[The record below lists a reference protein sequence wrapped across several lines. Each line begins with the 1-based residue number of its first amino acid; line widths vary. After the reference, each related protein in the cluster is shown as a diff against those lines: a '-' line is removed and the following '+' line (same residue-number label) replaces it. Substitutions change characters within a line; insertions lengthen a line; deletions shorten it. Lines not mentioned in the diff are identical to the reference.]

1 LLQDAARVRARFAAP
16 LALSLAVAACGGKE
30 ESAGKPP
37 AAASA
42 PAPAAASSAAPAAAP
57 AAAPGSTG
65 SSAVA
70 GRVVYEGAPPQ
81 NPTFRM
87 SADASCAKS
96 HPGEVTK
103 DEIVLGKDKGLGN
116 VFVWVTSGISGTY
129 PAPTAPVVLDQK
141 GCLYEPHVFGLL
153 VGQPLEI
160 VNSDDTLHNV
170 HSLAETNDAFNL
182 GMPKKGMRFTRT
194 FDKPEVMV
202 KIKCDVHG
210 WMVSYAGIVPHPFFA
225 VSTKDGAF
233 EIRNL
238 PAGTY
243 TLEAWHEKLGRQT
256 QKVTVGEKE
265 TKPLAFTFRA
275 GA

>member
-1 LLQDAARVRARFAAP
+1 MFKAPGRLRARVAAS
-16 LALSLAVAACGGKE
+16 LALLPLLAACGGKE
-30 ESAGKPP
+30 EP
-37 AAASA
+37 AAKPAPA
-42 PAPAAASSAAPAAAP
+42 PAPAAASAPSAAPAAAP
-57 AAAPGSTG
+57 AAAPGATG
-65 SSAVA
+65 SSAIS
-70 GRVVYEGAPPQ
+70 GRILYEGLPPQ

-96 HPGEVTK
+96 HPGEMTK
-103 DEIVLGKDKGLGN
+103 EEIVLGTDKGLGN
-116 VFVWVTSGISGTY
+116 VFVWVASGISGTY
-129 PAPTAPVVLDQK
+129 PPPATPVVLDQK

-182 GMPKKGMRFTRT
+182 GMPKKGMRVTRT

-210 WMVSYAGIVPHPFFA
+210 WMASYAGIVPHPFFA
-225 VSTKDGAF
+225 VSGKEGAF

-256 QKVTVGEKE
+256 QPVTVGEKE
-265 TKPLAFTFRA
+265 TKPVTFTFRA

>member
-1 LLQDAARVRARFAAP
+1 MFQAAGRPRTLVAASLPLL
-16 LALSLAVAACGGKE
+16 LALAACGGKE
-30 ESAGKPP
+30 EPSAKPAS
-37 AAASA
+37 AAASVT
-42 PAPAAASSAAPAAAP
+42 APAAAP
-57 AAAPGSTG
+57 AAAPSATG

-70 GRVVYEGAPPQ
+70 GRVVFDGAPPE
-81 NPTFRM
+81 NPKFRM

-103 DEIVLGKDKGLGN
+103 EEIVVGKDKGLGN
-116 VFVWVTSGISGTY
+116 VFVWVKSGISGTY
-129 PAPTAPVVLDQK
+129 PAPAVPVVLDQK
-141 GCLYEPHVFGLL
+141 GCLYEPHVFGLV

-182 GMPKKGMRFTRT
+182 GMPKQGMRFTRT

-210 WMVSYAGIVPHPFFA
+210 WMASYAGIVPHPFFA
-225 VSTKDGAF
+225 VSGKDGGF

-243 TLEAWHEKLGRQT
+243 MLEAWHEKLGRQT
-256 QKVTVGEKE
+256 QQITVGEKE
-265 TKPLAFTFRA
+265 TKPVTFTFKA